1 MPRIDKDLSEE
12 TCPDYRGEV
21 YEDERLLL
29 IGDAERPAMTE
40 DEAVEKLE
48 KMWQIKHQRRVTA
61 WNAQVA
67 AEEEVK
73 RQDMQQ
79 TPHPH
84 SDEERKDEQLTSE
97 NRQEEPQGYANAGRQ
112 RISTIPVNRPAQ
124 YAIDKLNAQIYIELD
139 YFTLQGCTMAKNNS
153 SLAGADTLD
162 FVNIASMKA
171 ATDIWKDHELTWGE
185 VNQAQHTMIKYMTR
199 AEGNIWS
206 KEIIKSLMS
215 FYMQLD
221 GHSIWQEEYGD
232 EVLVIYQARARR
244 EWYDMGI
251 HGEGM
256 NLAIINDGLLIN
268 IQQKIV
274 TKKAADSV

>member
-29 IGDAERPAMTE
+29 IGDTESPAMTE

-48 KMWQIKHQRRVTA
+48 KMWQIKHQRWVNA

-67 AEEEVK
+67 AEEEVR
-73 RQDMQQ
+73 RQDVQQ

-84 SDEERKDEQLTSE
+84 SDEERENEQD
-97 NRQEEPQGYANAGRQ
+97 NK
-112 RISTIPVNRPAQ
+112 PVNRPAQ
-124 YAIDKLNAQIYIELD
+124 YAIDKLNTQIYVELD
-139 YFTLQGCTMAKNNS
+139 YFTLRGCTMAKNNS
-153 SLAGADTLD
+153 SSAGADTLG
-162 FVNIASMKA
+162 FVNIGASMKA
-171 ATDIWKDHELTWGE
+171 TTDIRKDHKLTWGK

-232 EVLVIYQARARR
+232 EALVIYQAQARR

-251 HGEGM
+251 HGKGM
-256 NLAIINDGLLIN
+256 NLVIINDGLLID

-274 TKKAADSV
+274 TKKVADGV